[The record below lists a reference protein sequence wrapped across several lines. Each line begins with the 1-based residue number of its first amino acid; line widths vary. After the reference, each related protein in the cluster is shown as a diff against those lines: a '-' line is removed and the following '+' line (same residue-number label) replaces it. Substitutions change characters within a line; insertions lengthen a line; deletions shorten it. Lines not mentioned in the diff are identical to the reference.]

1 MIVPMAKVR
10 IVGPRD
16 RLSDTLRVV
25 ELQALMNGAR
35 EMHIRHDGKIYVL
48 RLTSNG
54 KLLLTK

>member
-1 MIVPMAKVR
+1 MTNRSGSSPTQ
-10 IVGPRD
+10 
-16 RLSDTLRVV
+16 SDTLRVV